1 MQGNEKMKQNTQ
13 QKNPMPKRMYNRKR
27 TSLANPKKIFKS
39 IFSNDDFLNQII
51 AMKEQGNLVISG
63 CRIC

>member
-1 MQGNEKMKQNTQ
+1 MQGNEKMKSNTQ
-13 QKNPMPKRMYNRKR
+13 QKSIMPRRMRNRKR
-27 TSLANPKKIFKS
+27 TSFANPKKIFKS
-39 IFSNDDFLNQII
+39 IFGNDDFLSRII